1 MLRIELL
8 YRILFLGDREHQLKG
23 SFSRKPATTRQ
34 SKFNP
39 KKFSSF
45 FFIEK
50 FMLLLA
56 PIEKKKKVRTN
67 SDSADFFQEPE
78 SLSEKLDKKTKPGPS
93 ARNKE
98 KATTQNPPSAK
109 IRGKTNAE
117 SRSTETGD
125 SPEPAAKRPI
135 VASERKT
142 ISAEEPA
149 TSSTEHVDKGILN
162 NYFACFQNSSSSFLK
177 LNSFFL

>member
-1 MLRIELL
+1 MI
-8 YRILFLGDREHQLKG
+8 
-23 SFSRKPATTRQ
+23 
-34 SKFNP
+34 
-39 KKFSSF
+39 
-45 FFIEK
+45 
-50 FMLLLA
+50 
-56 PIEKKKKVRTN
+56 
-67 SDSADFFQEPE
+67 FFQEHE
-78 SLSEKLDKKTKPGPS
+78 TLSGKIYKKTKPPS
-93 ARNKE
+93 ARNTE
-98 KATTQNPPSAK
+98 KTTTQISQSAK
-109 IRGKTNAE
+109 KRGTKNDE
-117 SRSTETGD
+117 SPSTETGD